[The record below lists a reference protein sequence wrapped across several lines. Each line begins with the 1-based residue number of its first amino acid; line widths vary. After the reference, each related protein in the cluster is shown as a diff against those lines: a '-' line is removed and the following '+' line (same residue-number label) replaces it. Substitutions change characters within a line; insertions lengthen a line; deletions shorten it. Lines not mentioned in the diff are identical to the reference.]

1 MQAGRRRSSVQ
12 AIKFSALLL
21 LCLLTPLLLV
31 SLAPT
36 PQLVYTLW
44 DWANVMGYLVL
55 ALALLLFVYR
65 GRARYF
71 PPFSG
76 RFFANL
82 HRDLGYIAMLLL
94 AGHVG
99 LLLWAEPLLL
109 EHLKPSAPLH
119 MLAGLFALLFMI
131 VLVISS
137 VPFLRRRLWP
147 NYHRFRRL
155 HTLFA
160 GAILGLVMYHV
171 VMSGFYLNST
181 WKLAALAGV
190 GCSVVAS
197 AIRRERPVVLSST
210 IRTIN
215 SASYSHMITY
225 CVTLLVLLASLVVL
239 LLRQAE

>member
-1 MQAGRRRSSVQ
+1 MRAGRHSHVE

-31 SLAPT
+31 SLLPT
-36 PQLVYTLW
+36 PQPIYTLW

-65 GRARYF
+65 GRARSF
-71 PPFSG
+71 PAFSG

-82 HRDLGYIAMLLL
+82 HRDLGYIALFLLT
-94 AGHVG
+94 GHVG

-109 EHLKPSAPLH
+109 EHLKPTAPLH

-147 NYHRFRRL
+147 NYHSFRRL
-155 HTLFA
+155 HALFA
-160 GAILGLVMYHV
+160 AAILGLVIYHV
-171 VMSGFYLNST
+171 VMSGFYMNSR
-181 WKLAALAGV
+181 WKLAVLAGV
-190 GCSVVAS
+190 ACYVATS
-197 AIRRERPVVLSST
+197 AVRRERTVLLSGI
-210 IRTIN
+210 IRIRN
-215 SASYSHMITY
+215 SASYSHMISY
-225 CVTLLVLLASLVVL
+225 CVTLLVLLASLFAL
-239 LLRQAE
+239 ILRQTE

>member
-1 MQAGRRRSSVQ
+1 MQAGRQSNVQ
-12 AIKFSALLL
+12 AIKFSVLLL

-36 PQLVYTLW
+36 PQPVYTLW

-55 ALALLLFVYR
+55 ALVLLLFVYR
-65 GRARYF
+65 GRARAF
-71 PPFSG
+71 PAFSG

-82 HRDLGYIAMLLL
+82 HRDLGYIALFLL

-99 LLLWAEPLLL
+99 LLLWVEPLLL
-109 EHLKPSAPLH
+109 VHLKPSAPLH
-119 MLAGLFALLFMI
+119 MSAGLFALFFMM

-155 HTLFA
+155 HALLA
-160 GAILGLVMYHV
+160 AAILGLVIYHV
-171 VMSGFYLNST
+171 VMSGFYMNSR
-181 WKLAALAGV
+181 WKLAVLAGV
-190 GCSVVAS
+190 VCYVATS
-197 AIRRERPVVLSST
+197 AIRRERTVLLSGI
-210 IRTIN
+210 IRIRK

-225 CVTLLVLLASLVVL
+225 CVTLLVLLASMVVL
-239 LLRQAE
+239 LLQQNE

>member
-1 MQAGRRRSSVQ
+1 MQIGRQSNVQ
-12 AIKFSALLL
+12 AIKFSAVLL

-36 PQLVYTLW
+36 PQPIYTLW

-55 ALALLLFVYR
+55 TLALLLFVYR
-65 GRARYF
+65 GRARSF
-71 PPFSG
+71 PAFSG

-82 HRDLGYIAMLLL
+82 HRDMGYIAMLLL
-94 AGHVG
+94 TGHVG

-147 NYHRFRRL
+147 NYHRFRHL
-155 HTLFA
+155 HALFA
-160 GAILGLVMYHV
+160 AAILGLAIYHV
-171 VMSGFYLNST
+171 VMSGFYMNSR

-190 GCSVVAS
+190 GFYVAIS
-197 AIRRERPVVLSST
+197 TFRRERTVLLSGI
-210 IRTIN
+210 IRIRN

-225 CVTLLVLLASLVVL
+225 CVTLLVLFASWVVL
-239 LLRQAE
+239 LQQQTE

>member
-1 MQAGRRRSSVQ
+1 MQAWRQSNVQ
-12 AIKFSALLL
+12 AIKFSVLLL

-31 SLAPT
+31 WLIPT
-36 PQLVYTLW
+36 PQPIYTLW
-44 DWANVMGYLVL
+44 DWANVMGYMVL
-55 ALALLLFVYR
+55 TLALLLFVYR
-65 GRARYF
+65 GRARSF
-71 PPFSG
+71 PAFSG

-94 AGHVG
+94 TGHVG

-147 NYHRFRRL
+147 NYHRFR
-155 HTLFA
+155 HIHALFA
-160 GAILGLVMYHV
+160 AAILGLVNYHV
-171 VMSGFYLNST
+171 VMSGFYLNSE
-181 WKLAALAGV
+181 WKLAVLAVV
-190 GCSVVAS
+190 GSYVATS
-197 AIRRERPVVLSST
+197 AIRRERTVLLSGI
-210 IRTIN
+210 IRIRN

-225 CVTLLVLLASLVVL
+225 CVTLLVLLASLLAL
-239 LLRQAE
+239 LLQQTE

>member
-1 MQAGRRRSSVQ
+1 MQAGRRSSVQ
-12 AIKFSALLL
+12 AIKFSVLLL

-31 SLAPT
+31 SFAPS
-36 PQLVYTLW
+36 PQLIYTLW

-65 GRARYF
+65 GRARNF

-82 HRDLGYIAMLLL
+82 HRDMGYIAMLLL

-137 VPFLRRRLWP
+137 VPVLRRRLWP
-147 NYHRFRRL
+147 NYHRFRQL
-155 HTLFA
+155 HTVFA
-160 GAILGLVMYHV
+160 GAILALTLYHV
-171 VMSGFYLNST
+171 VVSGFYLNNT
-181 WKLAALAGV
+181 WKLAVLAGV
-190 GCSVVAS
+190 SCYVVAS
-197 AIRRERPVVLSST
+197 SVRQARPVVLSGVMR
-210 IRTIN
+210 IRN

-225 CVTLLVLLASLVVL
+225 CVTLLVLATSLVTL
-239 LLRQAE
+239 LLLQIE